1 MRAGKLDRKLTFK
14 RLNDTHTVS
23 PDGALSEE
31 PTDWSIFAEARA
43 ELVSDALTMSP
54 ATYGSTS
61 SDELVF
67 RIRYRTD
74 LRLGDHVHFG
84 CRVLKLTGIREL
96 GRRRELE
103 LRCEAVS

>member
-1 MRAGKLDRKLTFK
+1 MRAGKLDRTLEFK
-14 RLNDTHTVS
+14 RPNSNLTVS
-23 PDGALSEE
+23 PDGAVSEY
-31 PTDWSIFAEARA
+31 WNVFAITRA
-43 ELVSDALTMSP
+43 ELVSDALTEAP

-74 LRLGDHVHFG
+74 LRLGDHVHYG
-84 CRVLKLTGIREL
+84 CQVLKLTGIREL
-96 GRRRELE
+96 GRRRALE